1 MKSLKTNT
9 KVYFNGLNSLRFYAA
24 FFVVIMHIQSNMDRV
39 GLPSLPEL
47 PFLLKGFSA
56 VAFFFTLSGFLITYL
71 LLQEKTNTNNIDMPH
86 FYMRRVY
93 RIWPL
98 YFIIIIFG
106 ITFYKFI
113 VPAMGME
120 FPHHYELSTAGILY
134 TFFLANLMNSLYHV
148 GGILHITW
156 SIAVE
161 EQFYLFWAP
170 LAKKYLKHLPQIIVT
185 IIIISTTVN
194 ILNAYNFFK
203 LSEGMQQFI
212 HTLQF
217 HYMAIGALFA
227 WTLYHHKE
235 KMMNHIFFKNR
246 WMQYSCFGLLL
257 AYYFLYKKH
266 PLAENLFILPM
277 GALYGWLIICVSA
290 NPKNHI
296 KIYPKLTEWLG
307 NLSYGIYMYHMI
319 FVYMASFIFLK
330 LQIHEWNQS
339 IYFFAYFLFVIG
351 ATVFCAYLSF
361 VLIEKG
367 LIKKGKLWRKSRNK
381 IPNTGINS

>member
-1 MKSLKTNT
+1 MKALKTNT
-9 KVYFNGLNSLRFYAA
+9 KVYFKGLNSLRFYAA
-24 FFVVIMHIQSNMDRV
+24 FFVVIMHVQSNMDRV
-39 GLPSLPEL
+39 GLPSLPES
-47 PFLLKGFSA
+47 PILLKGFSA

-71 LLQEKTNTNNIDMPH
+71 LLQEKTNTNTIDVAH

-98 YFIIIIFG
+98 YFIIIVFG
-106 ITFYKFI
+106 ISFYKLI

-120 FPHHYELSTAGILY
+120 FPHHYELSTAGVLY

-148 GGILHITW
+148 GGMLHITW

-170 LAKKYLKHLPQIIVT
+170 LAKKFIKHLAPIIIS

-194 ILNAYNFFK
+194 ILNAYNFFE

-217 HYMAIGALFA
+217 HYMAVGALFA
-227 WTLYHHKE
+227 WGLYHYKE
-235 KMMNHIFFKNR
+235 KMMHSIFFKNR
-246 WMQYSCFGLLL
+246 WMQYLCFGSIL
-257 AYYFLYKKH
+257 AYYFLYQKH

-277 GALYGWLIICVSA
+277 AALYGWLIVCIAA
-290 NPKNHI
+290 NSNNYI

-319 FVYMASFIFLK
+319 FVYLASFVFLK
-330 LQIHEWNQS
+330 LKLHEWNMPL
-339 IYFFAYFLFVIG
+339 YFIAYYLFVIS
-351 ATVFCAYLSF
+351 ATVLCAYLSF
-361 VLIEKG
+361 NIIEKG
-367 LIKKGKLWRKSRNK
+367 LIKKGKLWRKPKNK
-381 IPNTGINS
+381 IPEMGINS